1 MEVSG
6 EVADLLVKEGL
17 QVAELAAKLSAKGAV
32 NAAVLTAALIKNN
45 YKLAGQVGVERLNR
59 DNAESVVIPIQEGDM
74 DGFRQ
79 LAKRFGV
86 LYAAVNQEG
95 SQVVHIISNVNYS
108 AQLNAVLEAMG
119 YAVPNAARAEVQRAK
134 KAGTRAPQEK
144 SSEEHGSGWRNTE
157 RAAEPSVR
165 KKLEELKTVAEK
177 INAPSRNRER
187 DKSR

>member
-59 DNAESVVIPIQEGDM
+59 DSAESVVIPILQEDKAR
-74 DGFRQ
+74 FQQ

-86 LYAAVNQEG
+86 LYAAVSQDE

-119 YAVPNAARAEVQRAK
+119 YAVPSAARAEAQRAK

-144 SSEEHGSGWRNTE
+144 SSEEHGNGWRNTE
-157 RAAEPSVR
+157 RGAEPSVR
-165 KKLEELKTVAEK
+165 KKLEELRTVAEGL
-177 INAPSRNRER
+177 NLPSRNRGR

>member
-59 DNAESVVIPIQEGDM
+59 DSAESVVIPILQEDKAR
-74 DGFRQ
+74 FQQ

-86 LYAAVNQEG
+86 LYAAVSQDE

-108 AQLNAVLEAMG
+108 AQLNAVLETMG
-119 YAVPNAARAEVQRAK
+119 YAVPSAARAEAQRAK
-134 KAGTRAPQEK
+134 KAETRAPQEK
-144 SSEEHGSGWRNTE
+144 SSGERGSGWRNTE

-165 KKLEELKTVAEK
+165 KKLEELKAVAE
-177 INAPSRNRER
+177 NLNVPASSRGR